1 MQLNFSKNGEIRHE
15 YAGWRLLICCAM
27 VMVAV
32 AHLYINVR
40 ENEKTEA
47 W

>member
-1 MQLNFSKNGEIRHE
+1 MQLNVVKNGEMRDE

-32 AHLYINVR
+32 AHLYMDVR